1 MSGCNSK
8 IWVKP
13 GGEYMK
19 RLENKTAVITG
30 AGQGIG
36 RAIALIFAKHGTK
49 VFVSDYF
56 KERSDE
62 TAKMIQSDGG
72 IAFSDFCDVSVETSV
87 KAMIGQAV
95 EKMGRIDIL
104 VNNAG
109 IEIYKAI
116 EDMTV
121 EEWDRV
127 MAVNVRG
134 IFLCCKYAVPH
145 MKKAGKG
152 NIINMGSFGGYMGAP
167 YQTAYCGS
175 KGAVHQITKC
185 LALECGP
192 SGIRVNAIAP
202 GGVNTPM
209 LDYLAQES
217 LKKGM
222 DIKTLVA
229 TMQFGGAQQ
238 PQDIADMALFLASEE
253 SRCVHGTA
261 VLIDGGLSAA

>member
-1 MSGCNSK
+1 
-8 IWVKP
+8 
-13 GGEYMK
+13 MK

-36 RAIALIFAKHGTK
+36 RAIALTFAKHGAK
-49 VFVSDYF
+49 VFISDYI
-56 KERSDE
+56 KDKADD
-62 TAKMIQSDGG
+62 TAKLIQTNGG
-72 IAFSDFCDVSVETSV
+72 TVFSGHCDVSIEASV

-109 IEIYKAI
+109 IEVYRAV

-121 EEWDRV
+121 DEWDRI

-134 IFLCCKYAVPH
+134 VFLCCKYAVPH
-145 MKKAGKG
+145 MKKEGKG
-152 NIINMGSFGGYMGAP
+152 NIINMGSTGGYNGAP

-217 LKKGM
+217 LKKGL

-238 PQDIADMALFLASEE
+238 PQDIADMALFLASDE
-253 SRCVHGTA
+253 SRTVHGA
-261 VLIDGGLSAA
+261 ALLIDGGLSAS

>member
-1 MSGCNSK
+1 
-8 IWVKP
+8 
-13 GGEYMK
+13 MK

-36 RAIALIFAKHGTK
+36 RAIALTFAKHGAK

-56 KERSDE
+56 KERADD
-62 TAKMIQSDGG
+62 TAKAIQSDGG
-72 IAFSDFCDVSVETSV
+72 VAFADFCDVSVEASV
-87 KAMIGQAV
+87 KTMISQAI
-95 EKMGRIDIL
+95 EKMGSIDIL

-109 IEIYKAI
+109 IEIYKSV

-121 EEWDRV
+121 DEWDRL

-134 IFLCCKYAVPH
+134 VFLCCKHAVPH

-152 NIINMGSFGGYMGAP
+152 NIINMGSTGGYNGAP
-167 YQTAYCGS
+167 FQTAYCGS

-185 LALECGP
+185 LALECGS
-192 SGIRVNAIAP
+192 SGIKVNAIAP

-217 LKKGM
+217 LKKGL

-238 PQDIADMALFLASEE
+238 PQDIADMALFLASDE
-253 SRCVHGTA
+253 SKTVHGA
-261 VLIDGGLSAA
+261 ALLIDGGLSAS